1 MKRIIA
7 GAIIALPLA
16 IASIPTSASALE
28 VIVNPRLHAS
38 QGRPEFIARG
48 RHRVYIRGHWE
59 QTRRGRRWVPAH
71 YEYRY

>member
-7 GAIIALPLA
+7 GIIVALPLA
-16 IASIPTSASALE
+16 IASIPTSALE
-28 VIVNPRLHAS
+28 VIVNPRLHTS
-38 QGRPEFIARG
+38 QGRPEFVTRG

-71 YEYRY
+71 YKYKY